1 MAGLFLTRPKATFY
15 HCSNVRASLQRVGNS
30 QGVIIPKP
38 ILVQV
43 GLTRD
48 VDIEVEDDAVVIR
61 KAKRHA
67 REGWAEAS
75 RALTDAGGD
84 ALVWPEFA
92 NDDDSSLA
100 W

>member
-1 MAGLFLTRPKATFY
+1 MRSA
-15 HCSNVRASLQRVGNS
+15 LQRVGNS

-38 ILVQV
+38 LLAQV
-43 GLTRD
+43 GLVRD
-48 VDIEVEDDAVVIR
+48 VEIDVENDAIVIR
-61 KAKRHA
+61 KPRGHV

-75 RALTDAGGD
+75 RALAAAGDD

-92 NDDDSSLA
+92 NDDDEKLT